1 MNKQIHG
8 HDRKDK
14 FNPGSRETILETE
27 MKIQKKKNVPPP
39 NAYINIM
46 PLQMHK
52 GLALSKESQLRF
64 YDDCHWKSM

>member
-14 FNPGSRETILETE
+14 FSPGSRETILETE

-39 NAYINIM
+39 NAYTNIM
-46 PLQMHK
+46 PL
-52 GLALSKESQLRF
+52 
-64 YDDCHWKSM
+64 